1 MTYPARER
9 RAENRTTR
17 RFPVSRHPP
26 APPVAVCP
34 SATDRRD
41 SARHDSRLVHAD
53 SRLVHAE
60 PLDGAQPLHLD
71 PRLEAVGIEAA
82 LLIGGR
88 VVRLVGCWGWGW
100 GWGYGWA

>member
-1 MTYPARER
+1 MPCQGEAGREPHHPALPRV
-9 RAENRTTR
+9 A
-17 RFPVSRHPP
+17 PPP

-41 SARHDSRLVHAD
+41 SARHDSRLI
-53 SRLVHAE
+53 HAE